1 MEGCKK
7 SCLSRFFKREI
18 IPVMLS
24 VPDLFLFFLAFDDS
38 ILPMSISKEDVK
50 YVAALA
56 RIDVPEDKLEGFTST
71 LAGIVQYVEQLQ
83 KLDVDNVKP
92 TSHAVPVGNVFRED
106 VIKPSLTNQEALAIA
121 VEAKDG
127 SFKVPLV
134 IE

>member
-1 MEGCKK
+1 
-7 SCLSRFFKREI
+7 
-18 IPVMLS
+18 
-24 VPDLFLFFLAFDDS
+24 
-38 ILPMSISKEDVK
+38 MSISKQDVT

-56 RIDVPEDKLEGFTST
+56 RIDVPEDKLEGFTKT
-71 LAGIVQYVEQLQ
+71 LGDIVRYMEQLQ

-92 TSHAVPVGNVFRED
+92 TSHAVPVGNVFRPD
-106 VIKPSLTNQEALAIA
+106 VVKASLTNSQALAIA